1 MFMKRLYILLALAA
15 ILASCS
21 VSIDCDDSINNPKG
35 SNTDINP
42 RIITEVISGSH
53 GFSTKASI
61 ADTDGAF
68 AWTAGDNIA
77 VHVSKGDDHKY
88 VFTSGEG
95 GASVA
100 AATADFSVSYDEGYT
115 RDAFAVYPSTIVSAS
130 ASNYGQS
137 GASLDVTLPGSYTLA
152 QVTGETTPCPMIA
165 TNTAGSDW
173 TFYQL
178 CGLLRLTVNGIPS
191 SSKRLEISFDGK
203 NVAGKFAIPSPVKG
217 DGSSKIALTDASGDN
232 SSVITITKDDSDKT
246 LGVTSLVANIPLP
259 VGTYTTFTVTA
270 YDALTGGN
278 VTLTLTRP
286 FAYTASNLNGTKRT
300 ASSPSSKTA
309 FRGYEVSAG
318 ILERTKSGDAEATYS
333 LTSGAMFLTA
343 DPVTGAEYYSLPAGC
358 NPFEPAVYYGKAAS
372 LNTYFNQWGTLKTEL
387 GADGNNIKATSDKLP
402 AGWRFPSAGGTI
414 HSTGTDWGNILFGA
428 PKSAITVNGNT
439 VSSNAYAVVTV
450 TLKAENPYSVA
461 AGDYYGLLL
470 LRDGAT
476 ISAEH
481 LTQLGYDHT
490 YADNQLTQ
498 DEFGELVKLGCLFIS
513 ASGLYHNERGWEELS
528 SYWKGGFY
536 WSNIY
541 YSENKYLIF
550 KFDQNGAY
558 VSANS
563 GSNSSQREYKVVKL
577 VKPVTD

>member
-1 MFMKRLYILLALAA
+1 MKKIFFYFMVLVAA
-15 ILASCS
+15 AACGM
-21 VSIDCDDSINNPKG
+21 VEEENNLSLTG
-35 SNTDINP
+35 NS
-42 RIITEVISGSH
+42 RMITEVISGSH

-61 ADTDGAF
+61 ADNGSF
-68 AWTAGDNIA
+68 AWTVGDNIA
-77 VHVSKGDDHKY
+77 IHVSKGETHKY

-100 AATADFSVSYDEGYT
+100 AETADFSVSYEEGYT
-115 RDAFAVYPSTIVSAS
+115 RDAFAVYPSTIVSAT

-137 GASLDVTLPGSYTLA
+137 GAPLDVKLPGSYTLA
-152 QVTGETTPCPMIA
+152 QVTGATTPCPMIA
-165 TNTAGSDW
+165 TNTAGTNW

-318 ILERTKSGDAEATYS
+318 ILERTKSGDADATYS
-333 LTSGAMFLTA
+333 LTSGAMFLTV
-343 DPVTGAEYYSLPAGC
+343 DPDTGAEYYSLPAGC
-358 NPFEPAVYYGKAAS
+358 NPFEPAVYYRKDTS
-372 LNTYFNQWGTLKTEL
+372 LNKYFHKWITLRSEL
-387 GADGNNIKATSDKLP
+387 GSNGNNIKATSDKLP
-402 AGWRFPSAGGTI
+402 DGWQFPTGGDKT
-414 HSTGTDWGNILFGA
+414 STDWGKIIFGT
-428 PKSAITVNGNT
+428 PKSTITVNGAAVT
-439 VSSNAYAVVTV
+439 SKAYAMVSV
-450 TLKAENPYSVA
+450 TLGAGNSYGVAE
-461 AGDYYGLLL
+461 GTYYGMFL
-470 LRDGAT
+470 LRDGST
-476 ISAEH
+476 IPSGYFSKIGSAQY
-481 LTQLGYDHT
+481 T
-490 YADNQLTQ
+490 DNQLTEAQ
-498 DEFGELVKLGCLFIS
+498 FNDLIKLGCLFIS
-513 ASGLYHNERGWEELS
+513 ASG
-528 SYWKGGFY
+528 
-536 WSNIY
+536 Y
-541 YSENKYLIF
+541 YSELKGHGWRDLNDSWQYG
-550 KFDQNGAY
+550 DY
-558 VSANS
+558 WS
-563 GSNSSQREYKVVKL
+563 GNYKDATSFYFLSFYNTTSDPSVTIASTSGDKRFQVVKL
-577 VKPVTD
+577 VKPVTP